1 MSGVDVDTSGGRRHC
16 ERSEATQGYVTRPL
30 GCFVAPLLAMTKV
43 SGRLSPP
50 RKNGSKNGEGITRP
64 RPPI

>member
-1 MSGVDVDTSGGRRHC
+1 MRGINLADGTRHC

-43 SGRLSPP
+43 SGCLSPP
-50 RKNGSKNGEGITRP
+50 RESREGISRP